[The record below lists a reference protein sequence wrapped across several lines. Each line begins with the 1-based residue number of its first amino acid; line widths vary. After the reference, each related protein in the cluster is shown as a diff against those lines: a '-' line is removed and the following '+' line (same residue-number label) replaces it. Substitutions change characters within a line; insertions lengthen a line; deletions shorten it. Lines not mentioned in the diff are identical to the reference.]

1 MLTLLPDPH
10 PATMTRPASEP
21 STIFAAGP
29 LVLAALILVAAL
41 TRVLP
46 HPPNFSPIAAIA
58 LFGGAYFAARAWA
71 VLVPLAGLLISDL
84 VLASVN
90 GGLYASWFGGNGIW
104 VVYGCIALT
113 TAMGFGLRGKV
124 TGVRVL
130 GYSLAGSALFFV
142 VTNFA
147 AWLGNPMYPR
157 TAAGLAA
164 SYVAG
169 IPFLQWSVLGTLF
182 YAAALFG
189 GFALLRRRLPALRAQ
204 TV

>member
-1 MLTLLPDPH
+1 
-10 PATMTRPASEP
+10 MTRPASEP
-21 STIFAAGP
+21 SSVFAAGP
-29 LVLAALILVAAL
+29 LVLAALIIVAAL

-71 VLVPLAGLLISDL
+71 VVVPLAGLLISDL

-90 GGLYASWFGGNGIW
+90 GGLYASWFGGSGIW
-104 VVYGCIALT
+104 VIYGCIALT

-124 TGVRVL
+124 TGARVL

-147 AWLGNPMYPR
+147 AWLGNPMYPK

-189 GFALLRRRLPALRAQ
+189 GFALLRRRLPVLRAQ

>member
-1 MLTLLPDPH
+1 
-10 PATMTRPASEP
+10 MTRPASEP
-21 STIFAAGP
+21 STVFAAGP
-29 LVLAALILVAAL
+29 LVLAALIIVAAL

-84 VLASVN
+84 VLASIN
-90 GGLYASWFGGNGIW
+90 GGLYASWFSGSGIW

-113 TAMGFGLRGKV
+113 TAMGFGLRGRV
-124 TGVRVL
+124 TGARVL

-147 AWLGNPMYPR
+147 AWLGNPMYSK

-189 GFALLRRRLPALRAQ
+189 GFALLRRRLPVLRAQ